1 MNGRYGMGPRWWDG
15 RLRKHSCR
23 ITVPRQA
30 ILDVLSKE
38 GKHLSAEDIFLKV
51 HRVYPEIGLTTVYRT
66 LNLLTQIGLIF
77 KFDFGDGRARYELSS
92 GPKKERHHHH
102 LVCTKCNRIIDY
114 EDFIEEEEKLFKKTE
129 KVLSKKYYFKITDHL
144 VRFSGLCEKCRSDH

>member
-38 GKHLSAEDIFLKV
+38 GNHLSAEDIFLKV

-66 LNLLTQIGLIF
+66 LNLLTQIGLVL

-92 GPKKERHHHH
+92 GPKKEKHHHH

-129 KVLSKKYYFKITDHL
+129 KVLSEKYDFKITDHL
-144 VRFSGLCEKCRSDH
+144 VRFFGLCEKCRSEH